1 MLVDTSDE
9 EAMTKAGGVGGGGD
23 GASLEEQVTS
33 PQRRSMGQLAAALEA
48 IVCSLCLA
56 AIAAF
61 GGG

>member
-1 MLVDTSDE
+1 
-9 EAMTKAGGVGGGGD
+9 MTKAGGVGGGGD